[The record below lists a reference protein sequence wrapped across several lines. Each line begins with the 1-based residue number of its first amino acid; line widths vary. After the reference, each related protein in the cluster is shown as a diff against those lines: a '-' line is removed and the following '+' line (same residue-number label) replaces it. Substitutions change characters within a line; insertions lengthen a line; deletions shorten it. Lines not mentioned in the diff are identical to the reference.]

1 MKTLKLSHYSG
12 STLGD
17 FIERP
22 DSFYRRKIQKVE
34 FAINPSMAR
43 GKAIEDVINYF
54 LKEDEILDVHELF
67 EEHLKGYEP
76 KSDKDK
82 EKLEKIRASL
92 LGLTSVAIEEY
103 KSEFLFEKPLQQFKI
118 EGRLDGVKIPF
129 IGYLDYYIPRQMVR
143 DCKVVGRNPGKLSQ
157 RYIITASL
165 YRFAT
170 GVDTVIYDLFVDNKK
185 PVHVAYQLTD
195 EEYKFGLSYAKRA
208 MQVLDELQETE
219 DPDRVFELMC
229 FPNLESYFDEYEKK
243 SIAEAWEIEMP

>member
-43 GKAIEDVINYF
+43 GKAIEDVINHF

-82 EKLEKIRASL
+82 EKLEKVRASL

-143 DCKVVGRNPGKLSQ
+143 
-157 RYIITASL
+157 
-165 YRFAT
+165 
-170 GVDTVIYDLFVDNKK
+170 
-185 PVHVAYQLTD
+185 
-195 EEYKFGLSYAKRA
+195 
-208 MQVLDELQETE
+208 
-219 DPDRVFELMC
+219 
-229 FPNLESYFDEYEKK
+229 
-243 SIAEAWEIEMP
+243 